1 MKHWAVLIGMAAT
14 ALTAAAV
21 EPVRAQPSKPGP
33 VQAPFWGDAL
43 FHVYQGKTFSALT
56 TLMASQRFGRVAP
69 HADEA
74 EATRGGLLLAYG
86 LHREAEAVFTALAER
101 GTTAALR
108 DKAWFHLARIRWQ
121 RGLPAEADA
130 ALARV
135 AGPLDAE
142 LETDRQLL
150 AAQVRLALG
159 DPAGAAARLQALA

>member
-74 EATRGGLLLAYG
+74 EATRGGLLLAYRALGALTNG
-86 LHREAEAVFTALAER
+86 L
-101 GTTAALR
+101 AAL
-108 DKAWFHLARIRWQ
+108 
-121 RGLPAEADA
+121 
-130 ALARV
+130 
-135 AGPLDAE
+135 
-142 LETDRQLL
+142 T
-150 AAQVRLALG
+150 
-159 DPAGAAARLQALA
+159 GAAISWRQIAPLFAAPIPISAR